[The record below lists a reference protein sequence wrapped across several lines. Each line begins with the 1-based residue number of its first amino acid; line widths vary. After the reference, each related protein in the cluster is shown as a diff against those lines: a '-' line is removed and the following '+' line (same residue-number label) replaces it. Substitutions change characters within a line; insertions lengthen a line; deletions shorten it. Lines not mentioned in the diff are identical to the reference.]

1 MKEKRL
7 LNELGNVNDDF
18 IEQAKPK
25 TKNNRKKLYAVIG
38 SVAAAAAV
46 FAVVFALSNNIP
58 GNDTIP
64 TDSSNAVEEISSNE
78 IVEIPLTFEE
88 VKMPPLSTHS
98 GGGGDELGNFHGI
111 SEAKFGLIPLELD
124 RLIEES
130 CPEGTLED
138 YYKWLE
144 EYEKQHYNLDKIP
157 PINIEEVPFFPNIV
171 RKYSLDHDK
180 IVEMLKKRND
190 VYKQQAADNNLGDE
204 YSEYIYT
211 DEEIEAIAS
220 GDVQKCY
227 DLVTFTKSIRK
238 GNFIYTPAY
247 IYTATMEEIEA
258 AGITAQ
264 ELADRAFYFT
274 TFSLS
279 GEQLTAFQNK
289 LLTYIAK
296 SAQEDKFSGTYIIP
310 YEATISVPKRIGNA
324 EFIKENV
331 TDINAT
337 NNPERSES
345 EASYVLICYRSDSS
359 DDGLGYYIL
368 SKLSSDPYAIFDFW
382 KKENNIG
389 DDVKL
394 IKCSITD
401 NSKEELTESTAA
413 YTPATKRIVEITVSK
428 DIENYYDKSKTLL
441 LHTLEETFKSGFNFC
456 DEYQLII
463 K

>member
-7 LNELGNVNDDF
+7 LNELGNVNDEF
-18 IEQAKPK
+18 VEQAKPK
-25 TKNNRKKLYAVIG
+25 AKNNRKKLYAVIG

-46 FAVVFALSNNIP
+46 FVTIFALGNHIP
-58 GNDTIP
+58 GNDAIP
-64 TDSSNAVEEISSNE
+64 TGSSNAVEEISSNE
-78 IVEIPLTFEE
+78 IVETPLTFEE

-138 YYKWLE
+138 YYKWSE

-171 RKYSLDHDK
+171 RKYSLDHDT

-296 SAQEDKFSGTYIIP
+296 SAQEGKFSGTYIIP
-310 YEATISVPKRIGNA
+310 YEATLSVPERIGNA

-331 TDINAT
+331 TDINET
-337 NNPERSES
+337 NNPKRSES

-359 DDGLGYYIL
+359 DDGLGYSIL
-368 SKLSSDPYAIFDFW
+368 SKLSSDPYAIFNYW

-389 DDVKL
+389 DNVKL

-401 NSKEELTESTAA
+401 NSKEEITESTAA

-441 LHTLEETFKSGFNFC
+441 LHTLEETFKSSFNFC

>member
-7 LNELGNVNDDF
+7 LNELGNVNDEF
-18 IEQAKPK
+18 VEQAKPK
-25 TKNNRKKLYAVIG
+25 IKRNRKKLYAVIG
-38 SVAAAAAV
+38 SVAATAAV
-46 FAVVFALSNNIP
+46 FVTVFALSNHIP

-64 TDSSNAVEEISSNE
+64 TDSSNAVEELTSDTIAE
-78 IVEIPLTFEE
+78 APLTFEE

-98 GGGGDELGNFHGI
+98 SGGGDELGNFYGV
-111 SEAKFGLIPLELD
+111 SETNVGLIPVELN

-138 YYKWLE
+138 YYKWSE
-144 EYEKQHYNLDKIP
+144 EYEKEHFNVDKIP
-157 PINIEEVPFFPNIV
+157 PINIEEAPFFPNIV
-171 RKYSLDHDK
+171 RKYSLDHDT

-296 SAQEDKFSGTYIIP
+296 SAQDGKFSGTYIIP
-310 YEATISVPKRIGNA
+310 YEATLSVPKRIGNA

-331 TDINAT
+331 TDINEA
-337 NNPERSES
+337 NNPERYES
-345 EASYVLICYRSDSS
+345 EASLTLICYRSDSS
-359 DDGLGYYIL
+359 DDGLGYSIL
-368 SKLSSDPYAIFDFW
+368 SKLSSDPYAIFDCW
-382 KKENNIG
+382 KMKNNIG

-401 NSKEELTESTAA
+401 NSKEEITESTAT

-428 DIENYYDKSKTLL
+428 DIENYYGDSEELL
-441 LHTLEETFKSGFNFC
+441 LYSLEKTFSSSFNFC
-456 DEYQLII
+456 DEYQLVI

>member
-38 SVAAAAAV
+38 SVAATAAV
-46 FAVVFALSNNIP
+46 FVAIFTLSNHIP

-64 TDSSNAVEEISSNE
+64 TGSSNAVEEISSDE

-98 GGGGDELGNFHGI
+98 SGGGDELGNFYGV
-111 SEAKFGLIPLELD
+111 SETNVGLIPVELN

-138 YYKWLE
+138 YYKWSE
-144 EYEKQHYNLDKIP
+144 EYEKEHFNVDKIP
-157 PINIEEVPFFPNIV
+157 PINIEEAPFFPNIV

-180 IVEMLKKRND
+180 IVEMLKKRNE
-190 VYKQQAADNNLGDE
+190 VYKQQASDYSLGDE
-204 YSEYIYT
+204 YSDYIYT

-289 LLTYIAK
+289 FLTYIAK

-310 YEATISVPKRIGNA
+310 YEATLSVPERIGNA

-331 TDINAT
+331 TDINEA
-337 NNPERSES
+337 NNPERYES
-345 EASYVLICYRSDSS
+345 EASLALICYRSDSS
-359 DDGLGYYIL
+359 DDGLAYVI
-368 SKLSSDPYAIFDFW
+368 SKLPSNPYAIFDRW
-382 KKENNIG
+382 RKENNIG

-401 NSKEELTESTAA
+401 NSKEEITESTAT

-441 LHTLEETFKSGFNFC
+441 LHTLEETFKSSFNFC

>member
-38 SVAAAAAV
+38 SVAATAAV
-46 FAVVFALSNNIP
+46 FAVVFALSNHIP

-64 TDSSNAVEEISSNE
+64 TDSSNAVEEISSAT
-78 IVEIPLTFEE
+78 IAEIPLTFKE

-98 GGGGDELGNFHGI
+98 SGGGDELGNFHGI
-111 SEAKFGLIPLELD
+111 SEAKFSLIPLELD

-138 YYKWLE
+138 YYKWSE

-157 PINIEEVPFFPNIV
+157 PINIEEAPFFPNIV
-171 RKYSLDHDK
+171 RKYSLDHDT

-296 SAQEDKFSGTYIIP
+296 SAQKDKFSGTYIIP
-310 YEATISVPKRIGNA
+310 YEATLSVPKRIRNA

-331 TDINAT
+331 TDINET

-359 DDGLGYYIL
+359 DDGLAYDVF
-368 SKLSSDPYAIFDFW
+368 SKLPSNPYAIFDYW
-382 KKENNIG
+382 KKKNNIG

-401 NSKEELTESTAA
+401 NSKEEITESTAA

-441 LHTLEETFKSGFNFC
+441 LHTLEETFKSSFNFC

>member
-38 SVAAAAAV
+38 SVAATAAV
-46 FAVVFALSNNIP
+46 FVTVFALSNHIP

-64 TDSSNAVEEISSNE
+64 TDSSNAVEEISSTT
-78 IVEIPLTFEE
+78 IAEIPLTFKE
-88 VKMPPLSTHS
+88 VKMPPLSAHS
-98 GGGGDELGNFHGI
+98 SGGGDELGNFHGI
-111 SEAKFGLIPLELD
+111 SEAKFSLIPLELD

-138 YYKWLE
+138 YYKWSE

-157 PINIEEVPFFPNIV
+157 PINIEEAPFFPNIV
-171 RKYSLDHDK
+171 RKYSLDHDT

-227 DLVTFTKSIRK
+227 DLVAFTKSIRK

-296 SAQEDKFSGTYIIP
+296 SAQKDKFSGTYIIP
-310 YEATISVPKRIGNA
+310 YEATLSVPKRIRNA

-331 TDINAT
+331 TDINET
-337 NNPERSES
+337 NNPERSEL

-359 DDGLGYYIL
+359 DDGLAYDVF
-368 SKLSSDPYAIFDFW
+368 SKLPSNPYAIFDYW
-382 KKENNIG
+382 KKKNNIG

-401 NSKEELTESTAA
+401 NSKEEITESTAT

-441 LHTLEETFKSGFNFC
+441 LHTLEETFKSSFNFC

>member
-25 TKNNRKKLYAVIG
+25 IKNNRKKLYAVIG
-38 SVAAAAAV
+38 SVAATAAV
-46 FAVVFALSNNIP
+46 FAVVFALSNHIP

-64 TDSSNAVEEISSNE
+64 TDSSNAVEEISSAT
-78 IVEIPLTFEE
+78 IAEIPLTFKE

-98 GGGGDELGNFHGI
+98 SGGGDELGNFHGI
-111 SEAKFGLIPLELD
+111 SEAKFSLIPLELD

-138 YYKWLE
+138 YYKWSE

-157 PINIEEVPFFPNIV
+157 PINIEEAPFFPNIV
-171 RKYSLDHDK
+171 RKYSLDHDT

-204 YSEYIYT
+204 YSEHIYT

-296 SAQEDKFSGTYIIP
+296 SAQKDKFSGTYIIP
-310 YEATISVPKRIGNA
+310 YEATLSVPKRIRNA

-331 TDINAT
+331 TDINET
-337 NNPERSES
+337 NNPERSEL

-359 DDGLGYYIL
+359 DDGLAYDVF
-368 SKLSSDPYAIFDFW
+368 SKLPSNPYAIFDYW
-382 KKENNIG
+382 KKKNNIG

-401 NSKEELTESTAA
+401 NSKEEITESTAT

-441 LHTLEETFKSGFNFC
+441 LHTLEETFKSSFNFC

>member
-7 LNELGNVNDDF
+7 LNELGNVNDEF
-18 IEQAKPK
+18 VEQAKPK
-25 TKNNRKKLYAVIG
+25 IKRYRKKLYAVIG

-46 FAVVFALSNNIP
+46 FVTIFALGNHIP
-58 GNDTIP
+58 GNDAIP
-64 TDSSNAVEEISSNE
+64 TGSSNAVEEISSNE
-78 IVEIPLTFEE
+78 IVETPLTFEE

-138 YYKWLE
+138 YYKWSE

-171 RKYSLDHDK
+171 KKYSLDHDT

-296 SAQEDKFSGTYIIP
+296 SAQEGKFSGTYIIP
-310 YEATISVPKRIGNA
+310 YEATLSVPERIGNA

-331 TDINAT
+331 TDINET
-337 NNPERSES
+337 NNPKRSES

-359 DDGLGYYIL
+359 DDGLGYSIL
-368 SKLSSDPYAIFDFW
+368 SKLSSDPYAIFNYW

-401 NSKEELTESTAA
+401 NSKEEITESTAA

-441 LHTLEETFKSGFNFC
+441 LHTLEETFKSSFNFC

>member
-38 SVAAAAAV
+38 SVAATAAV
-46 FAVVFALSNNIP
+46 FAVVFALSNHIP

-64 TDSSNAVEEISSNE
+64 TDSSNAVEEISSAT
-78 IVEIPLTFEE
+78 IAEIPLTFKE

-98 GGGGDELGNFHGI
+98 SGGGDELGNFHGI
-111 SEAKFGLIPLELD
+111 SEAKFSLIPLELD

-138 YYKWLE
+138 YYKWSE

-157 PINIEEVPFFPNIV
+157 PINIEEAPFFPNIV
-171 RKYSLDHDK
+171 RKYSLDHDT

-296 SAQEDKFSGTYIIP
+296 SAQKDKFSGTYIIP
-310 YEATISVPKRIGNA
+310 YEATLSVPKRIRNA

-331 TDINAT
+331 TDINET

-359 DDGLGYYIL
+359 DDGLAYDVF
-368 SKLSSDPYAIFDFW
+368 SKLPSNPYAIFDYW
-382 KKENNIG
+382 KKKNNIG

-401 NSKEELTESTAA
+401 NSKEEITESTAT

-441 LHTLEETFKSGFNFC
+441 LHTLEETFKSSFNFC

>member
-7 LNELGNVNDDF
+7 LNELGNVNDEF
-18 IEQAKPK
+18 VEQAKPK

-46 FAVVFALSNNIP
+46 FAVVFTLSNHIP

-64 TDSSNAVEEISSNE
+64 TGSSNAVEEISSDTIAE
-78 IVEIPLTFEE
+78 APLTFKE

-98 GGGGDELGNFHGI
+98 SGGGDELGNFHGI

-138 YYKWLE
+138 YYKWSE
-144 EYEKQHYNLDKIP
+144 EYEKERYNLDKVP
-157 PINIEEVPFFPNIV
+157 PINIEEAPFFPNIV

-190 VYKQQAADNNLGDE
+190 VYKQQAADYNLGDE
-204 YSEYIYT
+204 YSDYIYT

-296 SAQEDKFSGTYIIP
+296 SAQKDKFSGTYIIP
-310 YEATISVPKRIGNA
+310 YEATLSVPKRIGNA

-359 DDGLGYYIL
+359 DDGLGYSIL
-368 SKLSSDPYAIFDFW
+368 SKLSSDPYAIFDYW

-401 NSKEELTESTAA
+401 NSKEEITESTAT

-428 DIENYYDKSKTLL
+428 DIENYYGDSEELL
-441 LHTLEETFKSGFNFC
+441 LYSLEKTFTSSFNFC

>member
-7 LNELGNVNDDF
+7 LNELGNINDEF

-38 SVAAAAAV
+38 SVAAATAV
-46 FAVVFALSNNIP
+46 FAVVFALSNHIP

-64 TDSSNAVEEISSNE
+64 TGSSNAVEEISSNE
-78 IVEIPLTFEE
+78 IVEAPLTFEE

-98 GGGGDELGNFHGI
+98 SGGGDELGNFYGI
-111 SEAKFGLIPLELD
+111 SEVKFGLIPLELD
-124 RLIEES
+124 RLIKES

-138 YYKWLE
+138 YYKWSE

-157 PINIEEVPFFPNIV
+157 PINIEEAPVFPNIV

-180 IVEMLKKRND
+180 IVEMLKKNND
-190 VYKQQAADNNLGDE
+190 HYKQLIANNLGDE

-211 DEEIEAIAS
+211 NEEIEAIAS

-296 SAQEDKFSGTYIIP
+296 SAQEGKFSGTYIIP
-310 YEATISVPKRIGNA
+310 YEATLSVPERIGNA

-331 TDINAT
+331 TDINET
-337 NNPERSES
+337 NNPKRSES

-359 DDGLGYYIL
+359 DDGLGYSIL
-368 SKLSSDPYAIFDFW
+368 SKLSSDPYAIFNYW

-401 NSKEELTESTAA
+401 NSKEEITESTAA

-428 DIENYYDKSKTLL
+428 DIENYYGDSEELL
-441 LHTLEETFKSGFNFC
+441 LYSLEETFKSSFNFC

>member
-7 LNELGNVNDDF
+7 LNELGNVNDEF
-18 IEQAKPK
+18 VEQAKPK

-46 FAVVFALSNNIP
+46 FAVVFTLSNHIP

-64 TDSSNAVEEISSNE
+64 TGSSNAVEEISSDTIAE
-78 IVEIPLTFEE
+78 APLTFKE

-98 GGGGDELGNFHGI
+98 SGGGDELGNFHGI

-138 YYKWLE
+138 YYKWSE
-144 EYEKQHYNLDKIP
+144 EYEKERYNLDKVP
-157 PINIEEVPFFPNIV
+157 PINIEEAPFFPNIV

-190 VYKQQAADNNLGDE
+190 VYKQQAADYNLSDE

-296 SAQEDKFSGTYIIP
+296 SAQKDKFSGTYIIP
-310 YEATISVPKRIGNA
+310 YEATLSVPKRIGNA

-359 DDGLGYYIL
+359 DDGLGYSIL
-368 SKLSSDPYAIFDFW
+368 SKLSSDPYAIFDYW

-401 NSKEELTESTAA
+401 NSKEEITESTAT

-441 LHTLEETFKSGFNFC
+441 LHTLEETFKSSFNFC

>member
-46 FAVVFALSNNIP
+46 FAIVFTLSNHIP

-64 TDSSNAVEEISSNE
+64 TGSSNAVEEISSDE
-78 IVEIPLTFEE
+78 IVEIPLTFKE

-138 YYKWLE
+138 YYKWSE

-157 PINIEEVPFFPNIV
+157 PINIEEAPFFPNIV
-171 RKYSLDHDK
+171 RKYSLDHDT

-227 DLVTFTKSIRK
+227 DLVAFTKSIRK

-331 TDINAT
+331 TDINEA

-345 EASYVLICYRSDSS
+345 EASLALICYRSDSS
-359 DDGLGYYIL
+359 DDGLAYVL
-368 SKLSSDPYAIFDFW
+368 SKLPSDPYAIFDRW
-382 KKENNIG
+382 RKENNIG

-401 NSKEELTESTAA
+401 NSKEELTESTAT

-441 LHTLEETFKSGFNFC
+441 LHTLEETFKSSFNFC

>member
-7 LNELGNVNDDF
+7 LNELGNVNDEF
-18 IEQAKPK
+18 VEQAKPK
-25 TKNNRKKLYAVIG
+25 IKYNRKRLYAVIG

-46 FAVVFALSNNIP
+46 FAVVFALSNHIP

-64 TDSSNAVEEISSNE
+64 TDSSNAVEEIYSAT
-78 IVEIPLTFEE
+78 IAEIPLTFKE

-98 GGGGDELGNFHGI
+98 SGGGDELGNFHGI
-111 SEAKFGLIPLELD
+111 SEAKFSLIPLELD

-138 YYKWLE
+138 YYKWSE

-157 PINIEEVPFFPNIV
+157 PINIEEAPFFPNIV
-171 RKYSLDHDK
+171 RKYSLDHDT

-296 SAQEDKFSGTYIIP
+296 SAQKDKFSGTYIIP
-310 YEATISVPKRIGNA
+310 YEATLSVPKRIGNA

-331 TDINAT
+331 TDINET

-345 EASYVLICYRSDSS
+345 EASYVLICYRSDSA
-359 DDGLGYYIL
+359 DDGLAYDVF
-368 SKLSSDPYAIFDFW
+368 SKLPSNPYAIFDYW
-382 KKENNIG
+382 KKKNNIG

-401 NSKEELTESTAA
+401 NSKEEITESTAT

-441 LHTLEETFKSGFNFC
+441 LHTLEETFKSSFNFC

>member
-38 SVAAAAAV
+38 SVAATAAV
-46 FAVVFALSNNIP
+46 FVTVFALSNHIP

-64 TDSSNAVEEISSNE
+64 TDSSNAVEEISSAT
-78 IVEIPLTFEE
+78 IAEIPLTFKE
-88 VKMPPLSTHS
+88 VKMPPLSAHS
-98 GGGGDELGNFHGI
+98 SGGGDELGNFHGI
-111 SEAKFGLIPLELD
+111 SEAKFSLIPLELD

-138 YYKWLE
+138 YYKWSE

-157 PINIEEVPFFPNIV
+157 PINIEEAPFFPNIV
-171 RKYSLDHDK
+171 RKYSLDHDT

-296 SAQEDKFSGTYIIP
+296 SAQKNKFSGTYIIP
-310 YEATISVPKRIGNA
+310 YEATLSVPKRIGNA

-331 TDINAT
+331 TDINET

-359 DDGLGYYIL
+359 DDGLAYDVF
-368 SKLSSDPYAIFDFW
+368 SKLPSNPYAIFDYW
-382 KKENNIG
+382 KKKNNIG

-401 NSKEELTESTAA
+401 NSKEEITESTAA

-441 LHTLEETFKSGFNFC
+441 LHTLEETFKSSFNFC

>member
-7 LNELGNVNDDF
+7 LNELGNVNDEF
-18 IEQAKPK
+18 VEQAKPK
-25 TKNNRKKLYAVIG
+25 IKYNRKRLYAVIG

-46 FAVVFALSNNIP
+46 FAVVFALSNHIP

-64 TDSSNAVEEISSNE
+64 TDSSNAVEEISSAT
-78 IVEIPLTFEE
+78 IAEIPLTFKE

-98 GGGGDELGNFHGI
+98 SGGGDELGNFHGI
-111 SEAKFGLIPLELD
+111 SEAKFSLIPLELD

-138 YYKWLE
+138 YYKWSE

-157 PINIEEVPFFPNIV
+157 PINIEEAPFFPNIV
-171 RKYSLDHDK
+171 RKYSLDHDT

-296 SAQEDKFSGTYIIP
+296 SAQKDKFSGTYIIP
-310 YEATISVPKRIGNA
+310 YEATLSVPKRIRNA

-331 TDINAT
+331 TDINET
-337 NNPERSES
+337 NNPERSEL

-359 DDGLGYYIL
+359 DDGLAYDVF
-368 SKLSSDPYAIFDFW
+368 SKLPSNPYAIFDYW
-382 KKENNIG
+382 KKKNNIG

-401 NSKEELTESTAA
+401 NSKEEITESTAT

-441 LHTLEETFKSGFNFC
+441 LHTLEETFKSSFNFC

>member
-46 FAVVFALSNNIP
+46 FAIVFTLSNHIP

-64 TDSSNAVEEISSNE
+64 TGSSNAVEEISSDE
-78 IVEIPLTFEE
+78 IVEIPLTFKE

-138 YYKWLE
+138 YYKWSE
-144 EYEKQHYNLDKIP
+144 EYEKERYNLDKVP
-157 PINIEEVPFFPNIV
+157 PINIEEAPFFPNIV

-190 VYKQQAADNNLGDE
+190 VYKQQAADYNLSDE

-296 SAQEDKFSGTYIIP
+296 SAQKDKFSGTYIIP
-310 YEATISVPKRIGNA
+310 YEATLSVPKRIGNA

-359 DDGLGYYIL
+359 DDGLGYSIL
-368 SKLSSDPYAIFDFW
+368 SKLSSDPYAIFDYW

-401 NSKEELTESTAA
+401 NSKEEITESTAA

-441 LHTLEETFKSGFNFC
+441 LHTLEETFKSSFNFC

>member
-38 SVAAAAAV
+38 SVATAAAV
-46 FAVVFALSNNIP
+46 FVTIFALSNHIP

-64 TDSSNAVEEISSNE
+64 TGSSNAVEEISSDE
-78 IVEIPLTFEE
+78 IVEIPLTFKE

-124 RLIEES
+124 RLIEEN

-296 SAQEDKFSGTYIIP
+296 SAQKDKFSGTYIIP
-310 YEATISVPKRIGNA
+310 YEATLSVPKRIGNA

-331 TDINAT
+331 TDINEA

-368 SKLSSDPYAIFDFW
+368 SKLSSDPYAIFDYW

-428 DIENYYDKSKTLL
+428 DIENYYGDSEELL
-441 LHTLEETFKSGFNFC
+441 LHTLEETFKSSFNFC

>member
-7 LNELGNVNDDF
+7 LNELGNVNDEF
-18 IEQAKPK
+18 VEQAKPK

-38 SVAAAAAV
+38 SVATAAAV
-46 FAVVFALSNNIP
+46 FAVVFALSNHIP

-64 TDSSNAVEEISSNE
+64 TGSSNAVEEISSNE
-78 IVEIPLTFEE
+78 IVEAPLTFEE

-98 GGGGDELGNFHGI
+98 SGGGDELGNFYGI
-111 SEAKFGLIPLELD
+111 SEVKFGLIPLELD

-138 YYKWLE
+138 YYKWSE

-157 PINIEEVPFFPNIV
+157 PINIEEAPVFPNIV

-180 IVEMLKKRND
+180 IVEMLKKNND
-190 VYKQQAADNNLGDE
+190 HYKQLIANNLGDE

-258 AGITAQ
+258 ADITAQ

-296 SAQEDKFSGTYIIP
+296 SAQEGKFSGTYIIP
-310 YEATISVPKRIGNA
+310 YEATLSVPERIGNA

-331 TDINAT
+331 TDINET
-337 NNPERSES
+337 NNPERYES
-345 EASYVLICYRSDSS
+345 EASLALICYRSDSS
-359 DDGLGYYIL
+359 DDGLAYVL
-368 SKLSSDPYAIFDFW
+368 SKLPSNPYAIFDRW
-382 KKENNIG
+382 RKENNIG

-401 NSKEELTESTAA
+401 NSKEEITESTAA

-428 DIENYYDKSKTLL
+428 DIENYYGDSEELL
-441 LHTLEETFKSGFNFC
+441 LYSLEETFKSSFNFC

>member
-7 LNELGNVNDDF
+7 LNELGNVNDEF
-18 IEQAKPK
+18 VEQAKPK
-25 TKNNRKKLYAVIG
+25 VKNNRKRLYAVIG
-38 SVAAAAAV
+38 SVAATAAV
-46 FAVVFALSNNIP
+46 FAVVFALSNHIP

-64 TDSSNAVEEISSNE
+64 TGSSNAVEEISSNE

-98 GGGGDELGNFHGI
+98 SGGGDELGNFYGI

-138 YYKWLE
+138 YYKWSE

-157 PINIEEVPFFPNIV
+157 PINIEEAPFFPNIV
-171 RKYSLDHDK
+171 RKYSLDHDT

-204 YSEYIYT
+204 YSDYIYT

-296 SAQEDKFSGTYIIP
+296 SAQKDKFSGTYIIP
-310 YEATISVPKRIGNA
+310 YETTLSVPKRIGNA

-359 DDGLGYYIL
+359 DDGLGYSIL
-368 SKLSSDPYAIFDFW
+368 SKLSSDPYAIFDYW

-401 NSKEELTESTAA
+401 NSKEEITESTAT

-428 DIENYYDKSKTLL
+428 NIENYYGDSEELL
-441 LHTLEETFKSGFNFC
+441 LYSLEETFKSSFNFC

>member
-7 LNELGNVNDDF
+7 LNELGNVNDEF

-25 TKNNRKKLYAVIG
+25 IKRNRKKLYAVIG

-46 FAVVFALSNNIP
+46 FAVVFALSNHIP

-64 TDSSNAVEEISSNE
+64 TGSSNAVEEISSAE
-78 IVEIPLTFEE
+78 IVETPLTFEE

-138 YYKWLE
+138 YYKWSE

-171 RKYSLDHDK
+171 RKYSLDHDT

-296 SAQEDKFSGTYIIP
+296 SAQEGKFSGTYIIP
-310 YEATISVPKRIGNA
+310 YEATLSVPERIGNA

-331 TDINAT
+331 TDINET
-337 NNPERSES
+337 NNPKRSEL
-345 EASYVLICYRSDSS
+345 EASFVLICYRSDSS
-359 DDGLGYYIL
+359 DDGLGYSIL
-368 SKLSSDPYAIFDFW
+368 SKLSSDPYAIFDYW
-382 KKENNIG
+382 RKENNIG

-401 NSKEELTESTAA
+401 NSKEEITESTAA

-441 LHTLEETFKSGFNFC
+441 LHTLEETFKSSFNFC

>member
-46 FAVVFALSNNIP
+46 FVTVFALSNHIP

-64 TDSSNAVEEISSNE
+64 TDSSNAVEEISSAT
-78 IVEIPLTFEE
+78 IAEIPLTFKE
-88 VKMPPLSTHS
+88 VKMPPLSAHS
-98 GGGGDELGNFHGI
+98 SGGGDELGNFHGI
-111 SEAKFGLIPLELD
+111 SEAKFSLIPLELD

-138 YYKWLE
+138 YYKWSE

-157 PINIEEVPFFPNIV
+157 PINIEEAPFFPNIV
-171 RKYSLDHDK
+171 RKYSLDHDT

-204 YSEYIYT
+204 YSEHIYT

-296 SAQEDKFSGTYIIP
+296 SAQKDKFSGTYIIP
-310 YEATISVPKRIGNA
+310 YEATLSVPKRIRNA

-331 TDINAT
+331 TDINET
-337 NNPERSES
+337 NNPERSEL

-359 DDGLGYYIL
+359 DDGLAYDVF
-368 SKLSSDPYAIFDFW
+368 SKLPSNPYAIFDYW
-382 KKENNIG
+382 KKKNNIG

-401 NSKEELTESTAA
+401 NSKEEITESTAT

-441 LHTLEETFKSGFNFC
+441 LHTLEETFKSSFNFC

>member
-38 SVAAAAAV
+38 SVAATAAV
-46 FAVVFALSNNIP
+46 FVTVFALSNHIP

-64 TDSSNAVEEISSNE
+64 TDSSNAVEEISSAT
-78 IVEIPLTFEE
+78 IAEIPLTFKE
-88 VKMPPLSTHS
+88 VKMPPLSAHS
-98 GGGGDELGNFHGI
+98 SGGGDELGNFHGI
-111 SEAKFGLIPLELD
+111 SEAKFSLIPLELD

-138 YYKWLE
+138 YYKWSE

-157 PINIEEVPFFPNIV
+157 PINIEEAPFFPNIV
-171 RKYSLDHDK
+171 RKYSLDHDT

-227 DLVTFTKSIRK
+227 DLVAFTKSIRK

-296 SAQEDKFSGTYIIP
+296 SAQKDKFSGTYIIP
-310 YEATISVPKRIGNA
+310 YEATLSVPKRIRNA

-331 TDINAT
+331 TDINET
-337 NNPERSES
+337 NNPERSEL

-359 DDGLGYYIL
+359 DDGLAYDVF
-368 SKLSSDPYAIFDFW
+368 SKLPSNPYAIFDYW
-382 KKENNIG
+382 KKKNNIG

-401 NSKEELTESTAA
+401 NSKEEITESTAT

-441 LHTLEETFKSGFNFC
+441 LHTLEETFKSSFNFC

>member
-25 TKNNRKKLYAVIG
+25 VKNNRKKLYAVIG

-46 FAVVFALSNNIP
+46 FVTVFALSNHIP

-64 TDSSNAVEEISSNE
+64 TDSSNAVEEINSDT
-78 IVEIPLTFEE
+78 IVEVPLTFKE
-88 VKMPPLSTHS
+88 VKMPPLSAHS
-98 GGGGDELGNFHGI
+98 SGGGDELGNFHGI
-111 SEAKFGLIPLELD
+111 SEAKFSLIPLELD

-138 YYKWLE
+138 YYKWSE

-171 RKYSLDHDK
+171 RKYSLDHDT

-190 VYKQQAADNNLGDE
+190 VYKQQAADNNSGNE

-296 SAQEDKFSGTYIIP
+296 SAQKDKFSGTYIIP
-310 YEATISVPKRIGNA
+310 YEATLSVPKRIRNA

-337 NNPERSES
+337 NNPERSKS

-368 SKLSSDPYAIFDFW
+368 SKLSSDPYAIFDYW

-401 NSKEELTESTAA
+401 NSKEEITESTAA

-428 DIENYYDKSKTLL
+428 DIENYYGDSKELL
-441 LHTLEETFKSGFNFC
+441 LHTLEETFKSSFNFC

>member
-7 LNELGNVNDDF
+7 LNELGNVNDEF
-18 IEQAKPK
+18 VEQAKPK
-25 TKNNRKKLYAVIG
+25 IKRYRKKLYAVIG

-46 FAVVFALSNNIP
+46 FVTIFALGNHIP
-58 GNDTIP
+58 GNDAIP
-64 TDSSNAVEEISSNE
+64 TGSSNAVEEISSNE
-78 IVEIPLTFEE
+78 IVETPLTFEE

-138 YYKWLE
+138 YYKWSE

-171 RKYSLDHDK
+171 KKYSLDHDT

-296 SAQEDKFSGTYIIP
+296 SAQDGKFSGTYIIP
-310 YEATISVPKRIGNA
+310 YEATLSVPERIGNA

-331 TDINAT
+331 TDINET
-337 NNPERSES
+337 NNPKRSES
-345 EASYVLICYRSDSS
+345 EASLALICYRSDSS
-359 DDGLGYYIL
+359 DDGLAYVL
-368 SKLSSDPYAIFDFW
+368 SKLPSNPYAIFDRW
-382 KKENNIG
+382 RKENNIG

-401 NSKEELTESTAA
+401 NSKEEITESTAA

-441 LHTLEETFKSGFNFC
+441 LHTLEETFKSSFNFC

>member
-46 FAVVFALSNNIP
+46 FAVVFTLSNHIP

-64 TDSSNAVEEISSNE
+64 TGSSNAVEEISSNE

-138 YYKWLE
+138 YYKWSE

-190 VYKQQAADNNLGDE
+190 VYKQQAADYNLGDE

-337 NNPERSES
+337 NNPERSKS

-368 SKLSSDPYAIFDFW
+368 SKLSSDPYAIFDYW

-401 NSKEELTESTAA
+401 NSKEELTESTAT

-441 LHTLEETFKSGFNFC
+441 LHTLEETFKSSFNFC

>member
-7 LNELGNVNDDF
+7 LNELGNVNDEF

-25 TKNNRKKLYAVIG
+25 IKRNRKKLYAAIG
-38 SVAAAAAV
+38 SVAATAAV
-46 FAVVFALSNNIP
+46 FVAVFALGYHIP
-58 GNDTIP
+58 GDDTIP
-64 TDSSNAVEEISSNE
+64 TGSSNAIEAVSSDTIAE
-78 IVEIPLTFEE
+78 APLTFEE
-88 VKMPPLSTHS
+88 VKMPSLSAHS
-98 GGGGDELGNFHGI
+98 GGGGDELGSFNGI
-111 SEAKFGLIPLELD
+111 SETKVGLIPLELD

-130 CPEGTLED
+130 CPESTLEE
-138 YYKWLE
+138 YCKWSE

-171 RKYSLDHDK
+171 RKYSLDHDT
-180 IVEMLKKRND
+180 IVEMLKKKND
-190 VYKQQAADNNLGDE
+190 YYKQLIADNNLADE

-227 DLVTFTKSIRK
+227 DLVAFTKSIRK
-238 GNFIYTPAY
+238 GDFIYTPAY

-274 TFSLS
+274 TFSLT

-296 SAQEDKFSGTYIIP
+296 SAQEGKFSGTYIIP
-310 YEATISVPKRIGNA
+310 YEATLSVPERIGNA

-331 TDINAT
+331 TDINET
-337 NNPERSES
+337 NNPERSEL

-359 DDGLGYYIL
+359 DDGLAYVI
-368 SKLSSDPYAIFDFW
+368 SKLPSNPYAIFDYW

-401 NSKEELTESTAA
+401 NSKEELTESTAT
-413 YTPATKRIVEITVSK
+413 YTLATKRIVEITVSK
-428 DIENYYDKSKTLL
+428 DIENYYGDSEELL
-441 LHTLEETFKSGFNFC
+441 LYSLEETFTSSFNFC

>member
-38 SVAAAAAV
+38 SVAATAAV
-46 FAVVFALSNNIP
+46 FVTVFALSNHIP

-64 TDSSNAVEEISSNE
+64 TDSSNAVEEISSAT
-78 IVEIPLTFEE
+78 IAEIPLTFKE
-88 VKMPPLSTHS
+88 VKMPPLSAHS
-98 GGGGDELGNFHGI
+98 SGGGDELGNFHGI
-111 SEAKFGLIPLELD
+111 SEAKFSLIPLELD

-138 YYKWLE
+138 YYKWSE

-157 PINIEEVPFFPNIV
+157 PINIEEAPFFPNIV
-171 RKYSLDHDK
+171 RKYSLDHDT

-204 YSEYIYT
+204 YSEHIYT

-289 LLTYIAK
+289 LLTYIEK
-296 SAQEDKFSGTYIIP
+296 SAQKDKFSGTYIIP
-310 YEATISVPKRIGNA
+310 YEATLSVPKRIRNA

-331 TDINAT
+331 TDINET
-337 NNPERSES
+337 NNPERSEL

-359 DDGLGYYIL
+359 DDGLAYDVF
-368 SKLSSDPYAIFDFW
+368 SKLPSNPYAIFDYW
-382 KKENNIG
+382 KKKNNIG

-401 NSKEELTESTAA
+401 NSKEEITESTAT

-441 LHTLEETFKSGFNFC
+441 LHTLEETFKSSFNFC

>member
-25 TKNNRKKLYAVIG
+25 IKNNRKRLYAIIG
-38 SVAAAAAV
+38 SVAATAAV
-46 FAVVFALSNNIP
+46 FAVVFALGNHIP

-64 TDSSNAVEEISSNE
+64 PGSSNAVEEISSNE

-98 GGGGDELGNFHGI
+98 SGGGDELGNFHGI
-111 SEAKFGLIPLELD
+111 SEAKFDLIPLELD

-138 YYKWLE
+138 YYKWSE

-171 RKYSLDHDK
+171 RKYSLDHDT
-180 IVEMLKKRND
+180 IVEMLKKKND
-190 VYKQQAADNNLGDE
+190 YYKQLIADNNLADE

-227 DLVTFTKSIRK
+227 DLVAFTKSIRK
-238 GNFIYTPAY
+238 GDFIYTPAY

-274 TFSLS
+274 TFSLT

-296 SAQEDKFSGTYIIP
+296 SAQEGKFSGTYIIP
-310 YEATISVPKRIGNA
+310 YEATLSVPERIGNA

-331 TDINAT
+331 TDINET
-337 NNPERSES
+337 NNPERSGL

-359 DDGLGYYIL
+359 DDGLAYVI
-368 SKLSSDPYAIFDFW
+368 SKLPSNPYAIFDYW

-401 NSKEELTESTAA
+401 NSKEELTESTAT
-413 YTPATKRIVEITVSK
+413 YTLATKRIVEITVSK
-428 DIENYYDKSKTLL
+428 DIENYYGDSEELL
-441 LHTLEETFKSGFNFC
+441 LYSLEETFTSSFNFC

>member
-7 LNELGNVNDDF
+7 LNELGNINDEF

-38 SVAAAAAV
+38 SVAAATAV
-46 FAVVFALSNNIP
+46 FAVVFALSNHIP

-64 TDSSNAVEEISSNE
+64 TGSSNAVEEISSNE
-78 IVEIPLTFEE
+78 IVEAPLTFEE

-98 GGGGDELGNFHGI
+98 SGGGDELGNFHGI

-138 YYKWLE
+138 YYKWSE

-157 PINIEEVPFFPNIV
+157 PINIEEAPVFPNIV

-180 IVEMLKKRND
+180 IVEMLKKNND
-190 VYKQQAADNNLGDE
+190 HYKQLIANNLGDE

-211 DEEIEAIAS
+211 NEEIEAIAS

-296 SAQEDKFSGTYIIP
+296 SAQEGKFSGTYIIP
-310 YEATISVPKRIGNA
+310 YEATLSVPERIGNA

-331 TDINAT
+331 TDINET
-337 NNPERSES
+337 NNPKRSES

-359 DDGLGYYIL
+359 DDGLGYSIL
-368 SKLSSDPYAIFDFW
+368 SKLSSDPYAIFNYW

-401 NSKEELTESTAA
+401 NSKEEITESTAA

-428 DIENYYDKSKTLL
+428 DIENYYGDSEELL
-441 LHTLEETFKSGFNFC
+441 LYSLEETFKSSFNFC

>member
-7 LNELGNVNDDF
+7 LNELGNVNDEF

-38 SVAAAAAV
+38 SVATAAAV
-46 FAVVFALSNNIP
+46 FAVVFALSNHIP

-64 TDSSNAVEEISSNE
+64 AGSSNAVEEISSNE
-78 IVEIPLTFEE
+78 IVEAPLTFEE

-98 GGGGDELGNFHGI
+98 SGGGDELGNFYGI
-111 SEAKFGLIPLELD
+111 SEVKFGLIPLELD
-124 RLIEES
+124 RLIKES

-138 YYKWLE
+138 YYKWSE

-157 PINIEEVPFFPNIV
+157 PINIEEAPVFPNIV

-180 IVEMLKKRND
+180 IVEMLKKNND
-190 VYKQQAADNNLGDE
+190 HYKQLIANNLGDE

-296 SAQEDKFSGTYIIP
+296 SAQEGKFSGTYIIP
-310 YEATISVPKRIGNA
+310 YEATLSVPERIENA

-331 TDINAT
+331 TDINET
-337 NNPERSES
+337 NNPERYES
-345 EASYVLICYRSDSS
+345 EASLALICYRSDSS
-359 DDGLGYYIL
+359 DDGLAYVF
-368 SKLSSDPYAIFDFW
+368 SKLPSNPYAIFDRW
-382 KKENNIG
+382 RKENNIG
-389 DDVKL
+389 DDIKL

-401 NSKEELTESTAA
+401 NSKEEITESTAA

-428 DIENYYDKSKTLL
+428 DIENYYDNSEELL
-441 LHTLEETFKSGFNFC
+441 LYSLEKTFSSSFNFC

>member
-18 IEQAKPK
+18 IEQAKPEIK
-25 TKNNRKKLYAVIG
+25 RNRKKLYAAIG

-46 FAVVFALSNNIP
+46 FVTIFALGNHIP

-64 TDSSNAVEEISSNE
+64 TDSSNAVEEITSGTIAE
-78 IVEIPLTFEE
+78 APLTFEE

-98 GGGGDELGNFHGI
+98 SGGGDELGNFHGI

-138 YYKWLE
+138 YCKWSE

-157 PINIEEVPFFPNIV
+157 PINIEEAPFFPNIV

-180 IVEMLKKRND
+180 IVKMLKKRND
-190 VYKQQAADNNLGDE
+190 VYKQQAADYNLGDE

-310 YEATISVPKRIGNA
+310 YEATLSVPKRIGNA

-331 TDINAT
+331 TDINET
-337 NNPERSES
+337 NNPERYEL

-359 DDGLGYYIL
+359 DDGLGYSIL
-368 SKLSSDPYAIFDFW
+368 LKPSSDPHVIFDYW
-382 KKENNIG
+382 REKNNIG

-401 NSKEELTESTAA
+401 NSKEEITESTAA
-413 YTPATKRIVEITVSK
+413 YTPATKRIIEITVSK
-428 DIENYYDKSKTLL
+428 DIENYYGDSEELL
-441 LHTLEETFKSGFNFC
+441 LYSLEKTFSSSFNFC
-456 DEYQLII
+456 DEYQLIV

>member
-7 LNELGNVNDDF
+7 LNELGNVNDEF

-25 TKNNRKKLYAVIG
+25 IKNNRKKLYAVIG

-46 FAVVFALSNNIP
+46 FAVVFALSNHIP

-64 TDSSNAVEEISSNE
+64 TGSSNAVEEISSAE
-78 IVEIPLTFEE
+78 IVETPLTFEE

-138 YYKWLE
+138 YYKWSE

-171 RKYSLDHDK
+171 RKYSLDHDT

-296 SAQEDKFSGTYIIP
+296 SAQEGKFSGTYIIP
-310 YEATISVPKRIGNA
+310 YEATLSVPERIGNA

-331 TDINAT
+331 TDINET
-337 NNPERSES
+337 NNPKRSEL
-345 EASYVLICYRSDSS
+345 EASFVLICYRSDSS
-359 DDGLGYYIL
+359 DDGLGYSIL
-368 SKLSSDPYAIFDFW
+368 SKLSSDPYAIFDYW
-382 KKENNIG
+382 RKENNIG

-401 NSKEELTESTAA
+401 NSKEEITESTAA

-441 LHTLEETFKSGFNFC
+441 LHTLEETFKSSFNFC

>member
-38 SVAAAAAV
+38 SVATAAAV
-46 FAVVFALSNNIP
+46 FAVVFALSNHIP

-64 TDSSNAVEEISSNE
+64 TSSSNAVEEITSGTIAE
-78 IVEIPLTFEE
+78 APLTFEE

-98 GGGGDELGNFHGI
+98 SGGGDELGNFHGI

-138 YYKWLE
+138 YYKWSE

-157 PINIEEVPFFPNIV
+157 PINIEEAPFFPNIV

-180 IVEMLKKRND
+180 IVKMLKKRND
-190 VYKQQAADNNLGDE
+190 VYKQQAADYNLGDE

-296 SAQEDKFSGTYIIP
+296 SAQEGKFSGTYIIP
-310 YEATISVPKRIGNA
+310 YEATLSVPERIGNA

-331 TDINAT
+331 TDINET

-359 DDGLGYYIL
+359 DDGLGYSIL
-368 SKLSSDPYAIFDFW
+368 SKLSSDPYAIFNYW

-389 DDVKL
+389 DDLKL

-401 NSKEELTESTAA
+401 NSKEEITESTAA
-413 YTPATKRIVEITVSK
+413 YTPATKRIIEITVSK

-441 LHTLEETFKSGFNFC
+441 LHTLEETFKSSFNFC

>member
-7 LNELGNVNDDF
+7 LNELGNVNDEF
-18 IEQAKPK
+18 VEQAKPK
-25 TKNNRKKLYAVIG
+25 IKYNRKRLYAVIG

-46 FAVVFALSNNIP
+46 FAVVFALSNHIP

-64 TDSSNAVEEISSNE
+64 TDSSNAVEEISSAT
-78 IVEIPLTFEE
+78 IAEIPLTFKE

-98 GGGGDELGNFHGI
+98 SGGGDELGNFHGI
-111 SEAKFGLIPLELD
+111 SEAKFSLIPLELD

-138 YYKWLE
+138 YYKWSE

-157 PINIEEVPFFPNIV
+157 PINIEEAPFFPNIV
-171 RKYSLDHDK
+171 RKYSLDHDT

-211 DEEIEAIAS
+211 DEEIEVIAS

-296 SAQEDKFSGTYIIP
+296 SAQKNKFSGTYIIP
-310 YEATISVPKRIGNA
+310 YEATLSVPKRIGNA

-331 TDINAT
+331 TDINET
-337 NNPERSES
+337 NNPERSEL

-359 DDGLGYYIL
+359 DDGLAYDVF
-368 SKLSSDPYAIFDFW
+368 SKLPSNPYAIFDYW
-382 KKENNIG
+382 KKKNNIG

-401 NSKEELTESTAA
+401 NSKEEITESTAT

-441 LHTLEETFKSGFNFC
+441 LHTLEETFKSSFNFC

>member
-25 TKNNRKKLYAVIG
+25 IKNNRKRLYAIIG
-38 SVAAAAAV
+38 SVAATAAV
-46 FAVVFALSNNIP
+46 FAVVFALGNHIP

-64 TDSSNAVEEISSNE
+64 TGSSNAVEEISSNE

-98 GGGGDELGNFHGI
+98 SGGGDELGNFHGI
-111 SEAKFGLIPLELD
+111 SEAKFDLIPLELD

-138 YYKWLE
+138 YYKWSE

-171 RKYSLDHDK
+171 RKYSLDHDT

-190 VYKQQAADNNLGDE
+190 VYKQQAADNNLADE

-227 DLVTFTKSIRK
+227 DLVAFTKSIRK
-238 GNFIYTPAY
+238 GDFIYTPAY

-274 TFSLS
+274 TFSLT

-296 SAQEDKFSGTYIIP
+296 SAQEGKFSGTYIIP
-310 YEATISVPKRIGNA
+310 YEATLSVPERIGNA

-331 TDINAT
+331 TDINET
-337 NNPERSES
+337 NNPERSGL

-359 DDGLGYYIL
+359 DDGLAYVI
-368 SKLSSDPYAIFDFW
+368 SKLPSNPYAIFDYW

-401 NSKEELTESTAA
+401 NSKEELTESTAT
-413 YTPATKRIVEITVSK
+413 YTLATKRIVEITVSK
-428 DIENYYDKSKTLL
+428 DIENYYGDSEELL
-441 LHTLEETFKSGFNFC
+441 LYSLEETFTSSFNFC

>member
-7 LNELGNVNDDF
+7 LNELGNVNDEF
-18 IEQAKPK
+18 VEQAKPK
-25 TKNNRKKLYAVIG
+25 IKYNRKRLYAVIG

-46 FAVVFALSNNIP
+46 FAVVFALSNHIP

-64 TDSSNAVEEISSNE
+64 TDSSNAVEEIFSAT
-78 IVEIPLTFEE
+78 IAEIPLTFKE

-98 GGGGDELGNFHGI
+98 SGGGDELGNFHGI
-111 SEAKFGLIPLELD
+111 SEAKFSLIPLELD

-138 YYKWLE
+138 YYKWSE

-157 PINIEEVPFFPNIV
+157 PINIEEAPFFPNIV
-171 RKYSLDHDK
+171 RKYSLDHDT

-296 SAQEDKFSGTYIIP
+296 SAQKNKFSGTYIIP
-310 YEATISVPKRIGNA
+310 YEATLSVPKRIGNA

-331 TDINAT
+331 TDINET
-337 NNPERSES
+337 NNPERSEL

-359 DDGLGYYIL
+359 DDGLAYDVF
-368 SKLSSDPYAIFDFW
+368 SKLPSNPYAIFDYW
-382 KKENNIG
+382 KKKNNIG

-401 NSKEELTESTAA
+401 NSKEEITESTAT

-441 LHTLEETFKSGFNFC
+441 LHTLEETFKSSFNFC

>member
-38 SVAAAAAV
+38 SVAATAAV
-46 FAVVFALSNNIP
+46 FVTVFALSNHIP

-64 TDSSNAVEEISSNE
+64 TDSSNAVEEISSAT
-78 IVEIPLTFEE
+78 IAEIPLTFKE
-88 VKMPPLSTHS
+88 VKMPPLSAHS
-98 GGGGDELGNFHGI
+98 SGGGDELGNFHGI
-111 SEAKFGLIPLELD
+111 SEAKFSLIPLELD

-138 YYKWLE
+138 YYKWSE

-157 PINIEEVPFFPNIV
+157 PINIEEAPFFPNIV
-171 RKYSLDHDK
+171 RKYSLDHDT

-204 YSEYIYT
+204 YSEHIYT

-296 SAQEDKFSGTYIIP
+296 SAQKDKFSGTYIIP
-310 YEATISVPKRIGNA
+310 YEATLSVPKRIRNA

-331 TDINAT
+331 TDINET
-337 NNPERSES
+337 NNPERSEL

-359 DDGLGYYIL
+359 DDGLAYDVF
-368 SKLSSDPYAIFDFW
+368 SKLPSNPYAIFDYW
-382 KKENNIG
+382 KKKNNIG

-401 NSKEELTESTAA
+401 NSKEEITESTAT

-441 LHTLEETFKSGFNFC
+441 LHTLEETFKSSFNFC